1 MLFRSS
7 RSAERYFRLLKENRA
22 LEDRVAA
29 KTNVIPRQFDAIA
42 NILDKRGYISGDL
55 VTEAGKVLTKIYAE
69 MDLVIAESFRANLFD
84 GFTGAEL
91 ASILSIFLFES
102 RKENPIRVPNVKF
115 QERVSEIAKI
125 WLQVSE
131 DEEESGLSQMRS
143 IDLGFAWGVYR
154 WANGSSLQSVLDE
167 ADLSVGDFIRAIKQI
182 IDLLRQLQIAFP
194 ETREKFISAIKLLDK
209 GIMMAVE
216 NN

>member
-1 MLFRSS
+1 M
-7 RSAERYFRLLKENRA
+7 
-22 LEDRVAA
+22 
-29 KTNVIPRQFDAIA
+29 
-42 NILDKRGYISGDL
+42 
-55 VTEAGKVLTKIYAE
+55 
-69 MDLVIAESFRANLFD
+69 
-84 GFTGAEL
+84 
-91 ASILSIFLFES
+91 
-102 RKENPIRVPNVKF
+102 KF
-115 QERVSEIAKI
+115 QERVSEIARI

-194 ETREKFISAIKLLDK
+194 ENREKFISAIKLLDK
-209 GIMMAVE
+209 GIMMSVE